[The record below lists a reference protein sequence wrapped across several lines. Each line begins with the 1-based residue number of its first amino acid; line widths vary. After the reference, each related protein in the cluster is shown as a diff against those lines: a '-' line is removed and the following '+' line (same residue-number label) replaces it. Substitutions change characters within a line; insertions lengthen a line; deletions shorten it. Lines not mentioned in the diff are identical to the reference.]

1 MMFEEIVTMLFLGY
15 SAWTDWRKHEIS
27 LILTG
32 VYASAGLIY
41 SFMSGREIQ
50 DILIPVLIGAVF
62 LAASVITRGALGMGD
77 GWILLALGCMP
88 GTMAYLRTLGI
99 GLFLSAVISA
109 ILLTVFHRNRKT
121 EIPFIPFLF
130 LGYAGGIFI

>member
-1 MMFEEIVTMLFLGY
+1 MFEEIVTAVFLGY
-15 SAWTDWRKHEIS
+15 SAWTDWKRHEIS

-32 VYASAGLIY
+32 IYAGVGLIY

-50 DILIPVLIGAVF
+50 DILIPIVTSAVF
-62 LAASVITRGALGMGD
+62 LATSVITRGALGMGD
-77 GWILLALGCMP
+77 GWVLLALGCMT
-88 GTMAYLRTLGI
+88 GTMVYLRTLGI
-99 GLFLSAVISA
+99 GLFLSAVVSA
-109 ILLTVFHRNRKT
+109 LLLTVFHRNRKT

>member
-32 VYASAGLIY
+32 VYASVGLIY

-77 GWILLALGCMP
+77 GWILLALGCMT

>member
-1 MMFEEIVTMLFLGY
+1 MFEEIVTAVFLGY
-15 SAWTDWRKHEIS
+15 SAWTDWKKHEIS

-32 VYASAGLIY
+32 IYAGVGLIY

-50 DILIPVLIGAVF
+50 DILIPIVTSAVF
-62 LAASVITRGALGMGD
+62 LATSVITRGALGMGD
-77 GWILLALGCMP
+77 GWVLLALGCMT
-88 GTMAYLRTLGI
+88 GTMVYLRTLGI
-99 GLFLSAVISA
+99 GLFLSAVVSA
-109 ILLTVFHRNRKT
+109 LLLTVFHRNCKT

>member
-1 MMFEEIVTMLFLGY
+1 MFEEIVTAVFLGY
-15 SAWTDWRKHEIS
+15 SAWTDWKKHEIS

-32 VYASAGLIY
+32 IYAGMGLIY

-50 DILIPVLIGAVF
+50 DILIPIVTSAVF
-62 LAASVITRGALGMGD
+62 LATSVITRGALGMGD
-77 GWILLALGCMP
+77 GWVLLALGCMT
-88 GTMAYLRTLGI
+88 GTMVYLRTLGI
-99 GLFLSAVISA
+99 GLFLSAVVSA
-109 ILLTVFHRNRKT
+109 LLLTVFHRNRKT